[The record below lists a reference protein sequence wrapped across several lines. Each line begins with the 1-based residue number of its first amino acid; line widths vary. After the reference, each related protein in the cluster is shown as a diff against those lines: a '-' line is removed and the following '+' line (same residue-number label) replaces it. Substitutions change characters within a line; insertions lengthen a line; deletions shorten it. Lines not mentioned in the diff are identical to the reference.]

1 MELKQNY
8 EVDTSGPRP
17 MPWERYL
24 ELIMPIWHNLLNE
37 AAEDESALHLFFE
50 QNPSFLPGPFGVGPN
65 FNHGPLLNFVI
76 SEPVLPGLRRPRPD
90 FLWLNKQSDRI
101 FIVLI
106 EIEAPAKR
114 WFTAKGVPTAQLAE
128 PMKQMA
134 DWDQWFRRPANV
146 AQFQKLYWVRDN
158 WWDRVPFE
166 VHHCLV
172 YGRRAEFEGND
183 HTASIRRNLFAPNVH
198 PMTFDRL
205 APVSAGDS
213 LPSAVVRGTDFEARF
228 FPPTFGIEPYR
239 VELGIARLKAKDEAL
254 ARSPLMPDD
263 RKDFLKKRFRY
274 WDEWAKS
281 PGRYFD
287 GSGPE

>member
-1 MELKQNY
+1 MA
-8 EVDTSGPRP
+8 
-17 MPWERYL
+17 WERYV
-24 ELIMPIWHNLLNE
+24 EMVKPRWQSLLDEASDDE
-37 AAEDESALHLFFE
+37 AAFHLFFE

-65 FNHGPLLNFVI
+65 FNHGPLLDFVI
-76 SEPVLPGLRRPRPD
+76 SEPVLPGLKRPRPD
-90 FLWLNKQSDRI
+90 FLWLNKQTDRI

-114 WFTAKGVPTAQLAE
+114 WFTKKGTPTADLAV

-134 DWDQWFRRPANV
+134 DWDQWFRKAGNV
-146 AQFQKLYWVRDN
+146 TQFQKLYWIRDN

-172 YGRRAEFEGND
+172 YGRRAEFESRDDN
-183 HTASIRRNLFAPNVH
+183 ASIRRNLFAANVH

-205 APVSAGDS
+205 APVREGHS
-213 LPSAVVRGTDFEARF
+213 LPSAVVRDNEFVARF

-239 VELGIARLKAKDEAL
+239 VELGIARLTDKNEAL
-254 ARSPLMPDD
+254 DRSPLMAED
-263 RKDFLKKRFRY
+263 RKGFLKKRFSY
-274 WDEWAKS
+274 WEKWAEN

-287 GSGPE
+287 QWGPE